1 MSPLDPIIARQIAWN
16 RLIAVVE
23 EQAQT
28 LMRIAFSPTV
38 REAGDLSAGVF
49 YTDGRMLAQA
59 ITGTPG
65 HVNAMAAAV
74 GHVLRRFPLADMQPG
89 EAFVTNDPWLG
100 TGHLNDFTVVTP
112 IFRAGAPLALAA
124 STSHLVDVGGL
135 GFGTDG
141 QDVHEEGL
149 FVPIMRLTRDRQ
161 FDETLLQL
169 IRANV
174 RFPTEVEGDL
184 RALAACND
192 VCAARVCALADELGM
207 TDLGDFARFILE
219 ASEKG
224 MRAAIRELPAG
235 RYSHAMTIDGMDSP
249 LTLKAS
255 LEVSES
261 GIVIDFAGT
270 SDKVGRGI
278 NVPMIY
284 TEAMASFG
292 VRSVIGGRIPN
303 NAGSLAPV
311 TVRAP
316 PGCLLNAPYP
326 SPVSARH
333 VVGQMIPD
341 VILGCLA
348 QAAPDRVP
356 AEGAS
361 ALWILAMSGGEA
373 GASGDRRAF
382 GVNCFHNG
390 GTGARPG
397 KDGLSATAF
406 PSGVRSGSVEVTEAG
421 APLVFW
427 RKGFR
432 SGSGGVGQFRGGLGQ
447 TIEVGHLAGEAF
459 SVSCLFDRVDHPARG
474 RFGGGPGAKGSVAL
488 GSGARLEA
496 KGRQLVPRGQTVV
509 FETPGGGGLGDQS
522 LRSGDLSERD
532 RRAGLTGDAS
542 SGGELAGVPATTQG
556 LDQGDGGR

>member
-1 MSPLDPIIARQIAWN
+1 MTPLDPVIGRQIAWN

-49 YTDGRMLAQA
+49 DTDGRMLAQA
-59 ITGTPG
+59 VTGTPG

-74 GHVLRRFPLADMQPG
+74 GHVLRRFPLTAMRPG

-112 IFRAGAPLALAA
+112 IFRGDAPLGLAA
-124 STSHLVDVGGL
+124 STSHMVDVGGL
-135 GFGTDG
+135 GFGTDA

-149 FVPIMRLTRDRQ
+149 YVPIMPLTRAGD
-161 FDETLLQL
+161 FNETLLAL

-184 RALAACND
+184 RALAACNE
-192 VCAARVCALADELGM
+192 VCAARVAGLANELGLS
-207 TDLGDFARFILE
+207 DLEDLARFILE
-219 ASEKG
+219 ASERG
-224 MRAAIRELPAG
+224 MRAAIRELPEG
-235 RYSHAMTIDGMDSP
+235 RYSHAMTIDGMDTP
-249 LTLKAS
+249 LTLRAS
-255 LEVSES
+255 LTITDGEIE
-261 GIVIDFAGT
+261 IDFAGT
-270 SDKVGRGI
+270 SPKVGRGI

-292 VRSVIGGRIPN
+292 VRAVVGGRIPN
-303 NAGSLAPV
+303 NAGSLSPV
-311 TVRAP
+311 KVRAP
-316 PGCLLNAPYP
+316 EGCLLNAPYP

-348 QAAPDRVP
+348 QAAPERVP

-373 GASGDRRAF
+373 GEGGDRRPFA
-382 GVNCFHNG
+382 VNCFHNG

-427 RKGFR
+427 RKAFR
-432 SGSGGVGQFRGGLGQ
+432 PGSGGAGRYRGGLGQ
-447 TIEVGHLAGEAF
+447 TIEVGHVGGEAF
-459 SVSCLFDRVDHPARG
+459 TVSCLFDRVAHAARG
-474 RFGGGPGAKGSVAL
+474 RFGGGPGAVGSVSL
-488 GSGARLEA
+488 GSGAPLGA
-496 KGRQLVPRGQTVV
+496 KGRQTVPAGETVV
-509 FETPGGGGLGDQS
+509 FETPGGGGLGDPA
-522 LRSGDLSERD
+522 EREPELAARD
-532 RRAGLTGDAS
+532 AAAGLG
-542 SGGELAGVPATTQG
+542 ATPRG
-556 LDQGDGGR
+556 

>member
-1 MSPLDPIIARQIAWN
+1 MTSLDPVIGRQIAWN

-49 YTDGRMLAQA
+49 DTDGRMLAQA
-59 ITGTPG
+59 VTGTPG

-74 GHVLRRFPLADMQPG
+74 GHVLRRFPLSAMRPG

-112 IFRAGAPLALAA
+112 IFRAGTPLGLAA
-124 STSHLVDVGGL
+124 STSHMADVGGL
-135 GFGTDG
+135 GFGTDA

-149 FVPIMRLTRDRQ
+149 FVPIMPLTRAGV
-161 FDETLLQL
+161 FDETLLAL

-184 RALAACND
+184 RALAACNE
-192 VCAARVCALADELGM
+192 VCAARVAALADELGM
-207 TDLGDFARFILE
+207 ADLEDLAGFILE
-219 ASEKG
+219 ASERG
-224 MRAAIRELPAG
+224 MRAAIRELPEG
-235 RYSHAMTIDGMDSP
+235 RYSHSMTIDGMDAP
-249 LTLKAS
+249 LTLRAT
-255 LEVSES
+255 LVIVDSE
-261 GIVIDFAGT
+261 IEIDFTGT
-270 SDKVGRGI
+270 SPKVGRGI

-292 VRSVIGGRIPN
+292 VRAVVGGRIPN
-303 NAGSLAPV
+303 NAGSLKPV
-311 TVRAP
+311 KVRAP
-316 PGCLLNAPYP
+316 EGCVLNAAYP
-326 SPVSARH
+326 APVSARH

-348 QAAPDRVP
+348 QAAPERVP

-373 GASGDRRAF
+373 GERGDHRPFA
-382 GVNCFHNG
+382 VNCFHNG

-427 RKGFR
+427 RKAFR
-432 SGSGGVGQFRGGLGQ
+432 PGSGGEGRYRGGLGQ
-447 TIEVGHLAGEAF
+447 TLEVGHLGGQAF
-459 SVSCLFDRVDHPARG
+459 IVSCLFDRVDHAANG
-474 RFGGGPGAKGSVAL
+474 RFGGGPGAVGSVSL
-488 GSGARLEA
+488 GSGARLNA
-496 KGRQLVPRGQTVV
+496 KGRQTVPAGETVV
-509 FETPGGGGLGDQS
+509 FETPGGGGLGDPT
-522 LRSGDLSERD
+522 ERD
-532 RRAGLTGDAS
+532 VELAARDAAAGLSAIPH
-542 SGGELAGVPATTQG
+542 A
-556 LDQGDGGR
+556 

>member
-1 MSPLDPIIARQIAWN
+1 MTAPDPVIARQIAWN

-49 YTDGRMLAQA
+49 DTNGRMLAQA

-74 GHVLRRFPLADMQPG
+74 GHVLRRFPLTGMRPG
-89 EAFVTNDPWLG
+89 DAFVTNDPWLG

-112 IFRAGAPLALAA
+112 IFRHGAPLALAA

-141 QDVHEEGL
+141 TDVHEEGL
-149 FVPIMRLTRDRQ
+149 FVPILRLTRDGA
-161 FDETLLQL
+161 FDDMLLEL

-174 RFPTEVEGDL
+174 RFPIEVEGDL
-184 RALAACND
+184 RALAACNE
-192 VCAARVCALADELGM
+192 VCAARVSGLADELGLE
-207 TDLGDFARFILE
+207 DLGGLARFILE

-249 LTLKAS
+249 LTLRAS
-255 LEVSES
+255 LEIRDGAIEV
-261 GIVIDFAGT
+261 DFAGT

-311 TVRAP
+311 RVHAP
-316 PGCLLNAPYP
+316 LGCLVNAPYP

-348 QAAPDRVP
+348 QAVPDRVP

-361 ALWILAMSGGEA
+361 ALWILAMSGGKAE
-373 GASGDRRAF
+373 GEGDERAF

-427 RKGFR
+427 RKSFR
-432 SGSGGVGQFRGGLGQ
+432 PGSGGEGEFRGGLGQ
-447 TIEVGHLAGEAF
+447 TIEVGHVAGSAF
-459 SVSCLFDRVDHPARG
+459 TVSCLFDRVDNAAKG
-474 RFGGGPGAKGSVAL
+474 RFGGGAGATGSVSL
-488 GSGARLEA
+488 GSGARLAA
-496 KGRQLVPRGQTVV
+496 KGRQTVPADDTVI
-509 FETPGGGGLGDQS
+509 FETPGGGGLGD
-522 LRSGDLSERD
+522 RGARPATLSARD
-532 RRAGLTGDAS
+532 IEAGLVGKAS
-542 SGGELAGVPATTQG
+542 SSPG
-556 LDQGDGGR
+556 

>member
-1 MSPLDPIIARQIAWN
+1 MTSLDPAISRQIAWN

-49 YTDGRMLAQA
+49 DTEGRMLAQA
-59 ITGTPG
+59 VTGTPG

-74 GHVLRRFPLADMQPG
+74 GHVLRRFPLRAMRPG
-89 EAFVTNDPWLG
+89 EAFITNDPWLG

-112 IFRAGAPLALAA
+112 IFRSGAPLGLAA
-124 STSHLVDVGGL
+124 STSHMADVGGL
-135 GFGTDG
+135 GFGTDA

-149 FVPIMRLTRDRQ
+149 YVPIMPLTRAGV
-161 FDETLLQL
+161 FDETLLAL

-184 RALAACND
+184 RALAACNE
-192 VCAARVCALADELGM
+192 VCAARVAGLAEELGM
-207 TDLGDFARFILE
+207 ADLVDLARFILE
-219 ASEKG
+219 ASERG
-224 MRAAIRELPAG
+224 MRAAIRELPEG
-235 RYSHAMTIDGMDSP
+235 RYSHSMTIDGMDAP
-249 LTLKAS
+249 LTLWAS
-255 LEVSES
+255 LAIADGEIE
-261 GIVIDFAGT
+261 IDFAGT
-270 SDKVGRGI
+270 SPKVGRGI

-292 VRSVIGGRIPN
+292 VRAVVGGRIPN
-303 NAGSLAPV
+303 NAGSLMPV
-311 TVRAP
+311 KVRAP
-316 PGCLLNAPYP
+316 EGCVLNAPYP

-348 QAAPDRVP
+348 QAAPGRVP

-361 ALWILAMSGGEA
+361 ALWILAMSGGET
-373 GASGDRRAF
+373 GERGDHRPF
-382 GVNCFHNG
+382 SVNCFHNG

-427 RKGFR
+427 RKAFR
-432 SGSGGVGQFRGGLGQ
+432 PGSGGAGRYRGGLGQ
-447 TIEVGHLAGEAF
+447 TIEVGHLDGRAF
-459 SVSCLFDRVDHPARG
+459 TVSCLFDRVDHAAQG
-474 RFGGGPGAKGSVAL
+474 RLGGGPGALGSVSL
-488 GSGARLEA
+488 GAGAILSA
-496 KGRQLVPRGQTVV
+496 KGRQTVPAGETVV
-509 FETPGGGGLGDQS
+509 FETPGGGGLGDP
-522 LRSGDLSERD
+522 GDRD
-532 RRAGLTGDAS
+532 ADHVARDAAAGLGAIPH
-542 SGGELAGVPATTQG
+542 G
-556 LDQGDGGR
+556 